1 MSANVTLSM
10 KPAVAAAIALT
21 MLGSGACS
29 KKEAPQPEPPKVTVV
44 EVTPTSV
51 PVYDEFVGQ
60 TDAPTNVEIRARVEG
75 YVDRIAFEEG
85 SIVRQGAVLYVL
97 DRRPYEAALEN
108 AKATRMKGLAQLAK
122 ARESVELLRA
132 KSNLEA
138 SEAELVNAEQN
149 LARVR
154 PLAAEKAVTQAQL
167 DAAVA
172 RQKEAKAKRDA
183 DASAVTQAEI
193 TQRTD
198 IDAAK
203 AIVDAADADIK
214 TATLNLGYTT
224 VTAPISGRIG
234 RSSVKVGSLVQL
246 SMAEPLTTISTTDE
260 VYVNF
265 SIPERLY
272 IQYSENATGA
282 AAGNRPGQNLEL
294 ILADG
299 QVYPHRGRVNLADRQ
314 VDPETGTLGLRAV
327 FPNPAG
333 TVKPGQFAR
342 VRAVMQ
348 QVDNAVV
355 IPQEAIQDLLGTRY
369 VYVVRTDNM
378 VERRDVVP
386 GSRVGSYWVI
396 DQGLGFGDRVV
407 VEGVQ
412 NCRPNLAV
420 TPLTKPNAAPSP
432 EGLAPA
438 S

>member
-1 MSANVTLSM
+1 MGAYDTLYLQ
-10 KPAVAAAIALT
+10 PAVALAIALT
-21 MLGSGACS
+21 ILGSGACS
-29 KKEAPQPEPPKVTVV
+29 KKETPPPEPPKVTVV

-51 PVYDEFVGQ
+51 PIYDEFVGQ

-85 SIVRQGAVLYVL
+85 SIVRKGALLYVL
-97 DRRPYEAALEN
+97 DKRPYEAALEN

-154 PLAAEKAVTQAQL
+154 PLADQKAVTQAQL
-167 DAAVA
+167 DSAVA

-183 DASAVTQAEI
+183 DASAVTQSEI

-224 VTAPISGRIG
+224 VTAPITGRIG
-234 RSSVKVGSLVQL
+234 RSSVKVGSLVQFA
-246 SMAEPLTTISTTDE
+246 MPEPLTTISTTDE

-272 IQYSENATGA
+272 ISLSERARAYDTGE
-282 AAGNRPGQNLEL
+282 RPGERLEL

-299 QVYPHRGRVNLADRQ
+299 QVYPHRGRVNLADRN

-327 FPNPAG
+327 FPNPQG
-333 TVKPGQFAR
+333 MVKPGQFAR

-348 QVDNAVV
+348 QADNAVV
-355 IPQEAIQDLLGTRY
+355 IPQEAIQDLLGTRF
-369 VYVVRTDNM
+369 VYVVRADNV

-386 GSRVGSYWVI
+386 GNRVGSYWVI

-420 TPLTKPNAAPSP
+420 TPLTKPSAAPAP
-432 EGLAPA
+432 EALAAAP
-438 S
+438 